1 MQFFFS
7 VYSSV
12 LLIFFVHGLV
22 YAILLWQKS
31 WLNDTPADKWLS
43 LFLFLSVLYISP
55 WMLGFAGWYDNQ
67 PYRDILFYT
76 PFQQLFLI
84 GPVIFFYVQS
94 LLNPSFRFGRKHWP
108 HLIPGV
114 LYVLYCLMM
123 VVADKWVVG
132 DYFFLADQQ
141 DRDFDTWYQL
151 AGYCSMIIYFVASI
165 SYYNRYKQLMP
176 SVVSY
181 AGTVVFSWVRNFL
194 LAFLVILLLKTL
206 FFLVSLMINVGY
218 WDEWWYFLAFS
229 VCFYYIAITGYSNST
244 KTKIPF
250 QAQVFTKKPAV
261 LLWDNNAGQSARIEE
276 AEPVETGKAGNETL
290 GDAAFIAEW
299 KHKILDKVVG
309 MKLFEEPELSLS
321 DLANSLQTNPSVL
334 SKAVNKSFGLNFNDF
349 INYYRVMAV
358 QEKLKGGSHKKQTLL
373 GIAYDAGFNSKAT
386 FNRAFKKVTG
396 VSPKEWL
403 EKENLS

>member
-7 VYSSV
+7 FYSSV

-22 YAILLWQKS
+22 YAVLLWRKS

-43 LFLFLSVLYISP
+43 IFLFLSVLYISP
-55 WMLGFAGWYDNQ
+55 WMLGFAGWYDHQ

-94 LLNPSFRFGRKHWP
+94 LLNPSFRFGGKNWR
-108 HLIPGV
+108 HLIPGFI
-114 LYVLYCLMM
+114 YALYCLMM
-123 VVADKWVVG
+123 VVSDKWVIG

-141 DRDFDTWYQL
+141 DRDFDAWYQV
-151 AGYCSMIIYFVASI
+151 AGYFSMIIYFVASI

-194 LAFLVILLLKTL
+194 LAFLAILLIKSL
-206 FFLVSLMINVGY
+206 FFLVSIVVNVGY

-229 VCFYYIAITGYSNST
+229 CCCYYIAITGYSNSV

-250 QAQVFTKKPAV
+250 EAALFTKKPAV
-261 LLWDNNAGQSARIEE
+261 LLWDNKAGYAVQIEE
-276 AEPVETGKAGNETL
+276 AGPIETVKEGYETSA
-290 GDAAFIAEW
+290 DAVFIAEW
-299 KHKILDKVVG
+299 KNKILDTVIGK
-309 MKLFEEPELSLS
+309 KLFEEPELSLS

-349 INYYRVMAV
+349 INYYRVLAV
-358 QEKLKGGSHKKQTLL
+358 QDKLKGGEHKKQTLL

-396 VSPKEWL
+396 VSPKEWV
-403 EKENLS
+403 EKEILP